1 MIGGVNLRRSRPR
14 KELPL
19 WEREAG
25 FVFREAPPHVVEKWE
40 MGGKWGNGNW
50 K

>member
-1 MIGGVNLRRSRPR
+1 MPR

-25 FVFREAPPHVVEKWE
+25 FVSREAAKYCTVVEKWE
-40 MGGKWGNGNW
+40 IMGGNGEMGNGNR